1 MMKDR
6 VAWLDVIGNVSARFN
21 WIVHAYC
28 QMTSHY
34 HLIVETVDGNLSKG
48 MRQLNGVYTQR
59 FNRHH
64 SMVGTPVPGALQG
77 SPGPEGYLACWN

>member
-6 VAWLDVIGNVSARFN
+6 VAWLDVIGDVSARFN
-21 WIVHAYC
+21 WIVYAYC

-64 SMVGTPVPGALQG
+64 SMVGHLFQERYKAVLVQKGT
-77 SPGPEGYLACWN
+77 